1 MNLTAFKLSKPLI
14 CRRHTPKRRRLHH
27 HQRNTLAMSATD
39 SDKLV
44 WLSTH
49 STKVVTT
56 ALESGFD
63 TFLIPEDQYN
73 HCKQEWGKLGLFK
86 TIIHK
91 NDGTLQSYLV
101 DNSTSTPTT
110 TIVGRTMLISNLEDL
125 KQAEHTAQSYTTDS
139 IFLIDFKEDEDVWT
153 IIPAENLVAAAQATP
168 ACLIAAT
175 STASSARVMLEALE
189 TGTDG
194 VLLKTNDPLEV
205 LLLKSY
211 IEERRVQGAVAFKY
225 DIATVTSV
233 EAVGSGDRAC
243 VDTAVIMHPGEG
255 ALVGNFA
262 RALFL
267 VQSECSETG
276 YVDSRP
282 FRINSGAVHSY
293 MAIPGGRTAYLS
305 ELRSG
310 REVLVVDTEGRSR
323 SVLVGRVKVEKR
335 PLVLVEAKI
344 EGDDDND
351 GDGDVVSALL
361 QNAETVK
368 MIGPSDD
375 GDGGW
380 VATSVSELKTGDKLY
395 IMKQHGARHTGISVE
410 EQIEER

>member
-1 MNLTAFKLSKPLI
+1 MNLTAFKLFKQLI
-14 CRRHTPKRRRLHH
+14 CTRHTPKQRRRHH
-27 HQRNTLAMSATD
+27 HHRTTTLAMSATD
-39 SDKLV
+39 NGKLV
-44 WLSTH
+44 WLSTQ

-56 ALESGFD
+56 ALESGFN
-63 TFLIPEDQYN
+63 TFLIPEDQHN
-73 HCKQEWGKLGLFK
+73 HYKKEWGRLGLFK

-91 NDGTLQSYLV
+91 KDGTLLSSLD
-101 DNSTSTPTT
+101 DNNNNSNT
-110 TIVGRTMLISNLEDL
+110 TIVGRTALISNLADL
-125 KQAEHTAQSYTTDS
+125 KHAEQTAQSYTTES
-139 IFLIDFKEDEDVWT
+139 IFVVDFKDEEDVWT

-168 ACLIAAT
+168 ACLIAAA

-194 VLLKTNDPLEV
+194 VLLRTNDPLEV
-205 LLLKSY
+205 LSLKSY
-211 IEERRVQGAVAFKY
+211 IEERRAQGAVAFKY
-225 DIATVTSV
+225 DIATVVSV

-243 VDTAVIMHPGEG
+243 VDTAVIMQPGEG

-293 MAIPGGRTAYLS
+293 VAVPGKRTAYLS

-310 REVLVVDTEGRSR
+310 KEVLVVDAEGRSR
-323 SVLVGRVKVEKR
+323 SVLIGRVKVEKR
-335 PLVLVEAKI
+335 PLVLVEAMI
-344 EGDDDND
+344 DGD
-351 GDGDVVSALL
+351 DGDVVSALL

-368 MIGPSDD
+368 MIGPSASGDD
-375 GDGGW
+375 GW
-380 VATSVSELKTGDKLY
+380 VATSVSELKAGDQLY
-395 IMKQHGARHTGISVE
+395 VMKQHGARHTGISVE